1 MGLDIINNF
10 GLPFAGKFLVSI
22 ILSSSKF
29 GSVSLFPQD
38 SVTFKGGQTIIK
50 NMKITESLFSPIV
63 QGSVILLDVG
73 NFSDN
78 ANLEGFETISISFRR
93 NNLEQPITFI
103 GIVTQY
109 SVINDDAEHSSDMNP
124 NEKTRAIRLDFM
136 NKDIFFAN
144 RNIAWEIPDNDDDRT
159 DFLGWIAD
167 SGGRA

>member
-1 MGLDIINNF
+1 
-10 GLPFAGKFLVSI
+10 
-22 ILSSSKF
+22 
-29 GSVSLFPQD
+29 
-38 SVTFKGGQTIIK
+38 
-50 NMKITESLFSPIV
+50 MKITESLFSPIV

-93 NNLEQPITFI
+93 NNSEQPITFT

-144 RNIAWEIPDNDDDRT
+144 RNIQIS
-159 DFLGWIAD
+159 LGIAIVFYLTQQYIFKQESSEQLKNLEKYQD
-167 SGGRA
+167 LHLH